1 MRISDLVSMATTT
14 NLILVL
20 SFICCVS
27 RLSDSQKMSSSS
39 DHQIGLFSEILKQQS
54 LIKIAKCTFFDGG
67 LNYTAIICE
76 RLARV
81 RSEKLYDN
89 LWVEDN
95 FLRTQ
100 FTFRV
105 LEEDNISDKHFGV
118 RSTGNRDTASSMD
131 EEFDYDNT
139 LGTGQAFVDEINVA
153 DTSKVDNN
161 DENGD
166 FSYTSD
172 SQNNTENNETGENAI
187 YKLVTLTKLK
197 LQKVEDNYPWD
208 NATVGQIEKD
218 YIFFLFVQSE
228 QFVWDMEFNSSYP
241 VGILNFN
248 EDCILRTRYS
258 D

>member
-1 MRISDLVSMATTT
+1 
-14 NLILVL
+14 
-20 SFICCVS
+20 
-27 RLSDSQKMSSSS
+27 
-39 DHQIGLFSEILKQQS
+39 LKNQS

-81 RSEKLYDN
+81 RTEKLYDS
-89 LWVEDN
+89 LRVEDT

-105 LEEDNISDKHFGV
+105 LEEDKISAELFDGRNI
-118 RSTGNRDTASSMD
+118 GNRNTASSMD
-131 EEFDYDNT
+131 KEFVYDNE
-139 LGTGQAFVDEINVA
+139 LGTGQAFVDEIYVA
-153 DTSKVDNN
+153 DTSKVDKS
-161 DENGD
+161 DENGN
-166 FSYTSD
+166 FSYTYGK
-172 SQNNTENNETGENAI
+172 QNNTENNETGKNTI
-187 YKLVTLTKLK
+187 SKLVTLTKLK

-248 EDCILRTRYS
+248 EDCFLRTR
-258 D
+258 